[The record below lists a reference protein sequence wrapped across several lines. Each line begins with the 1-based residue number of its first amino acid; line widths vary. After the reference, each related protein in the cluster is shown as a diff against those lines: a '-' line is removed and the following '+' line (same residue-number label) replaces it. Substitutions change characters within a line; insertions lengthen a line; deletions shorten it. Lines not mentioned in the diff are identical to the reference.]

1 MFVLSIMAKP
11 SPPKNIRRKAAARRA
26 AGRRRGGYRT
36 VNLVTKRTL
45 NPIPQRMIVK
55 HKYATSV
62 QSSTA
67 GGSVATY
74 LFNLN
79 SMWDPDR
86 TGVGHQPYG
95 RDTYVTLYNRYRVIG
110 CSYRIAV
117 IPSDPAV
124 VTQVAVV
131 PSNSASIVY
140 TDVATA
146 REQPRCKYIIQQP
159 GAPQKYVSGYVSIPS
174 LMGRTRAQYMADD
187 NYQSQTGTSPSE
199 LALLNILA
207 GSFTDAPFPQ
217 QYWFNVELEMV
228 CEWFDPYIL
237 PQS

>member
-1 MFVLSIMAKP
+1 MPFKKHSKVPAWKRKGAAK
-11 SPPKNIRRKAAARRA
+11 KMVR
-26 AGRRRGGYRT
+26 RRRGYT
-36 VNLVTKRTL
+36 TINLAKSRTL
-45 NPIPQRMIVK
+45 NPIPQRMIAK

-62 QSSTA
+62 QASTA

-86 TGVGHQPYG
+86 TGTGHQPYG

-117 IPSDPAV
+117 VPQDPSLIS
-124 VTQVAVV
+124 QVAVV

-159 GAPQKYVSGYVSIPS
+159 NSPQKFVSGYVSIPS
-174 LMGRTRAQYMADD
+174 LMGRTKVQYMTDD
-187 NYQSQTGTSPSE
+187 NYQAQTGTSPSE

-207 GSFTDAPFPQ
+207 GSFTDAPLPETF
-217 QYWFNVELEMV
+217 WFNVELEFT
-228 CEWFDPYIL
+228 CEWFDPFIL